1 MKLVHVLSGL
11 AVAVALSA
19 CAQKSADIPTPAPSP
34 NPSAATQPVIQQP
47 NVSGT
52 AWIRQ
57 KVALPP
63 DAVLTVT
70 LSDASLADAP
80 SKVLSQ
86 KVTRTEGKQ
95 APFSFVLPYNPADIQ
110 PNARILLSA
119 AVTVNDKLVFI
130 TDTVQ
135 QVINNGGTKAD
146 LTLVPVQQTA
156 VPVNEMGGAAT
167 TVPSTSPTQVNPSSA
182 VPAPTQMP

>member
-1 MKLVHVLSGL
+1 MKLVPMLSGV
-11 AVAVALSA
+11 AIAVALSA
-19 CAQKSADIPTPAPSP
+19 CAGKSAQVPVPAADP
-34 NPSAATQPVIQQP
+34 NGINTLSQQSIQQP

-52 AWIRQ
+52 IWIKQ

-80 SKVLSQ
+80 SKVVAQ
-86 KVTRTEGKQ
+86 RAVRTEGKQ
-95 APFSFVLPYNPADIQ
+95 APFSFVLPYNPSDVQ

-119 AVTVNDKLVFI
+119 AVAINGKLVFI

-135 QVINNGGTKAD
+135 EAINNGGTKID
-146 LTLVPVQQTA
+146 LNLVPVQQTE
-156 VPVNEMGGAAT
+156 VPIAPQTNQ
-167 TVPSTSPTQVNPSSA
+167 PSLPTP
-182 VPAPTQMP
+182 PTQM

>member
-1 MKLVHVLSGL
+1 MKLVPMLSG
-11 AVAVALSA
+11 VAISVALSA
-19 CAQKSADIPTPAPSP
+19 FACNSAYLPVPTA
-34 NPSAATQPVIQQP
+34 SANGINTLSQQAIQQP

-52 AWIRQ
+52 IWIKQ

-80 SKVLSQ
+80 SKVLAQ
-86 KVTRTEGKQ
+86 RAVRTEGKQ
-95 APFSFVLPYNPADIQ
+95 APFSFVLPYNPSDVQ

-119 AVTVNDKLVFI
+119 AVTINDKLVFI

-135 QVINNGGTKAD
+135 EAVNKGGTKID
-146 LTLVPVQQTA
+146 LTLVPVQQTE
-156 VPVNEMGGAAT
+156 VPVAT
-167 TVPSTSPTQVNPSSA
+167 QTNQPTLPTPPTQL
-182 VPAPTQMP
+182 

>member
-1 MKLVHVLSGL
+1 MKLVPMLSGV
-11 AVAVALSA
+11 AMAVALSA
-19 CAQKSADIPTPAPSP
+19 CADKSADVAVPTATP
-34 NPSAATQPVIQQP
+34 NGINTLSQQAIQQP

-52 AWIRQ
+52 IWIKQ

-80 SKVLSQ
+80 SKVLAQ
-86 KVTRTEGKQ
+86 RAVRTEGKQ
-95 APFSFVLPYNPADIQ
+95 APFSFVLPYNPSDVQ

-119 AVTVNDKLVFI
+119 AVTINDKLVFI

-135 QVINNGGTKAD
+135 EAVNKGGTKID
-146 LTLVPVQQTA
+146 LTLVPVQQTE
-156 VPVNEMGGAAT
+156 VPVAT
-167 TVPSTSPTQVNPSSA
+167 QTNQPTLPT
-182 VPAPTQMP
+182 PPTQM

>member
-1 MKLVHVLSGL
+1 MKLVPILSGI
-11 AVAVALSA
+11 AMAVALSA
-19 CAQKSADIPTPAPSP
+19 CAGKSADVPVPTANP
-34 NPSAATQPVIQQP
+34 NGINTLTQQTIQQP

-52 AWIRQ
+52 IWIRQ

-80 SKVLSQ
+80 SKVISQ
-86 KVTRTEGKQ
+86 RAVRTEGKQ
-95 APFSFVLPYNPADIQ
+95 APFSFVLPYTPSEVQ

-119 AVTVNDKLVFI
+119 AVTINDKLVFI

-135 QVINNGGTKAD
+135 EVINNGGVKAD
-146 LTLVPVQQTA
+146 LNLVPVQQTA
-156 VPVNEMGGAAT
+156 VPVAPQTNQPAM
-167 TVPSTSPTQVNPSSA
+167 PTK
-182 VPAPTQMP
+182 APTQL

>member
-1 MKLVHVLSGL
+1 MPTASANGINTLSQQ
-11 AVAVALSA
+11 A
-19 CAQKSADIPTPAPSP
+19 
-34 NPSAATQPVIQQP
+34 IQQP

-52 AWIRQ
+52 IWIKQ

-80 SKVLSQ
+80 SKVLAQ
-86 KVTRTEGKQ
+86 RAVRTEGKQ
-95 APFSFVLPYNPADIQ
+95 APFSFVLPYNPSDVQ

-119 AVTVNDKLVFI
+119 AVTINDKLVFI

-135 QVINNGGTKAD
+135 EAVNKGGTKID
-146 LTLVPVQQTA
+146 LTLVPVQQTE
-156 VPVNEMGGAAT
+156 VPVAT
-167 TVPSTSPTQVNPSSA
+167 QNNQPTLPTPPTQL
-182 VPAPTQMP
+182 

>member
-1 MKLVHVLSGL
+1 MKLVPMLSGI
-11 AVAVALSA
+11 AMAVALSA
-19 CAQKSADIPTPAPSP
+19 CADKSADVAVPT
-34 NPSAATQPVIQQP
+34 ATPGGVSTLSQQTIKQP

-52 AWIRQ
+52 VWIRQ

-80 SKVLSQ
+80 AKVLSQ
-86 KVTRTEGKQ
+86 RAVRTIGKQ
-95 APFSFVLPYNPADIQ
+95 APFSFVLPYNPAEIQ

-119 AVTVNDKLVFI
+119 AVTVNGKLMFI

-135 QVINNGGTKAD
+135 EVINHGGTKAD
-146 LTLVPVQQTA
+146 LNLVAVQQTE
-156 VPVNEMGGAAT
+156 VPVSAQPPVAAE
-167 TVPSTSPTQVNPSSA
+167 P
-182 VPAPTQMP
+182 PASIQQ